1 MSSPTKAAGV
11 QNRAVRKLLKQK
23 GAIGATIGILI
34 YGFFSFT
41 AEIWS
46 NSHPLV
52 MRVQGKTAFP
62 VLFTYPATDFGITD
76 RLTVDYRELAK
87 TADWAVWPINRWDP
101 FESNPNVDKYPSPPT
116 RENWFGTDDRGR
128 DIFARLLYGFR
139 YSISYAF
146 MVWAMTLIL
155 GVSLGGAMGFFGGKV
170 DLIGQRVVE
179 VLNTV
184 PVLFLLIILVSI
196 FDPSMVLLIALTS
209 CFSWIGLSY
218 YVRAEFLKN
227 RKREFVEAARAVGA
241 GYLRQIFK
249 HVLPNSL
256 VPVITFSPFIISSHV
271 LGLASLDYLGF
282 GLKAPTPSWGELLNQ
297 AQKNFTTAWWL
308 AVFPSIAL
316 FSTLVMLGLIGDG
329 VRNAFDPRKN

>member
-1 MSSPTKAAGV
+1 MTEPTRRRIKKLLNQKRAIYAIAGV
-11 QNRAVRKLLKQK
+11 
-23 GAIGATIGILI
+23 LI
-34 YGFFSFT
+34 YSFFSFT

-46 NSHPLV
+46 NSKPLV
-52 MRVQGKTAFP
+52 LKHQGKTYFP
-62 VLFTYPATDFGITD
+62 VFVNYPAQDLGITD
-76 RLTVDYRELAK
+76 RMTVDYRELAK
-87 TADWAVWPINRWDP
+87 TSQWVLWPVNPWDP
-101 FESNPNVDKYPSPPT
+101 FESNQRVEKYPSGPS

-146 MVWAMTLIL
+146 LVWALTLFL
-155 GVSLGGAMGFFGGKV
+155 GISFGGAMGFFGGKV

-179 VLNTV
+179 VLNTI

-196 FDPSMVLLIALTS
+196 FDPSMILLIALTS
-209 CFSWIGLSY
+209 CFSWISLSY

-227 RKREFVEAARAVGA
+227 RKREFVEAARAIGA
-241 GYLRQIFK
+241 GSLRQIFR

-316 FSTLVMLGLIGDG
+316 FSTLVMLALIGDG
-329 VRNAFDPRKN
+329 IRNAFDPRKEVQ